1 MNINNDNYEIWLFR
15 YAERELT
22 ETERNEVEQWLEGH
36 PEAAEELALYS
47 EAPRLERNE
56 EVRYAATIYQHN
68 ERPLWGAAWR
78 WAAAAAVV
86 LALMVPGLRNVT
98 SPAPRLIADNSN
110 TPEQQESLEPTE
122 PLEIPEPMVQ
132 PRKKATLIAKASTT
146 LPPSTSEEPEILA
159 ALEEPVPVEIT
170 EEPEIPDQPSPLYV
184 DNLIVYDDTPEP
196 EATIIEEYAAAEVV
210 YTYTESG
217 VNPIGLF
224 ISTFI
229 KVNK

>member
-1 MNINNDNYEIWLFR
+1 MNINNDNYEIWLLR

-22 ETERNEVEQWLEGH
+22 EAERTEVEQWLEGH

-47 EAPRLERNE
+47 EAPRLEKDE
-56 EVRYAATIYQHN
+56 TVRYGAQSQQHLV
-68 ERPLWGAAWR
+68 PLWGAAWR

-86 LALMVPGLRNVT
+86 LALMIPALRNAT
-98 SPAPRLIADNSN
+98 SPATQLIANN
-110 TPEQQESLEPTE
+110 TTIPEQQENIEPIEALE
-122 PLEIPEPMVQ
+122 LPEPIVQ
-132 PRKKATLIAKASTT
+132 PRKKATLIAKADTPT
-146 LPPSTSEEPEILA
+146 LPSQPIETLDQLVSQDSIVP
-159 ALEEPVPVEIT
+159 LE
-170 EEPEIPDQPSPLYV
+170 QPTPQYV

-229 KVNK
+229 KANK